1 MDGGFARRVAM
12 ERASARGRIYSVG
25 GIGQLFGT
33 LFAPIGTLFHIFFY
47 QPVFNLLML
56 IYGGLGSF
64 ALSLLILTLLIRT
77 ALIPL
82 TRKQLRS
89 SREMQALAPKL
100 NELKAQYRNDPQGM
114 MAAQQALYKE
124 HGVSPMAGCL
134 PLLIQMPFLYA
145 LYYSFY
151 TVINAEKGGGNLK
164 LINQD
169 IYPFLPKLD
178 QLPDLHFFWTNLGRP
193 DQLHIL
199 PILAAALTLIQ
210 LRMAMPVRKKV
221 PGAARQD
228 PTTQA
233 TQTTMYI
240 MPAMTLFI
248 GWTFPA
254 GLALYWC
261 ITTLFSAVQQ
271 YFIAGWGSL
280 FVGIPGLE
288 HLVPEPKAPP
298 TLATATT
305 GRASLAGAPSARA
318 LAPPAQVPP
327 AEGGIR
333 GLFKQVRD
341 TMAAAQSQAA
351 AQADARRA
359 EMQRDTREAAAEER
373 PFAVEHEPGA
383 STQARRER
391 RQRPAKAGPMLVKP
405 PTQPGGELPEQAIAR
420 EGKDTTPVES
430 DVLPEVAIARDATS
444 NGNKTNGTNGTSAQR
459 MPGKPGGAQVTNG
472 ARKGGSGGGK
482 GGSSAQRPRGGR
494 PKGSR

>member
-1 MDGGFARRVAM
+1 
-12 ERASARGRIYSVG
+12 VG
-25 GIGQLFGT
+25 GIAQLFGT
-33 LFAPIGTLFHIFFY
+33 LFGPIGTLFHIFFY

-64 ALSLLILTLLIRT
+64 ALSVVILTLIIRT
-77 ALIPL
+77 CLIPL

-89 SREMQALAPKL
+89 SREMQALAPKI
-100 NELKAQYRNDPQGM
+100 NELKAQYRNDPQGL

-145 LYYSFY
+145 LYFSFT
-151 TVINAEKGGGNLK
+151 TVINAINANKLT
-164 LINQD
+164 LINND
-169 IYPFLPKLD
+169 IYPFLPHLS
-178 QLPDLHFFWTNLGRP
+178 QLPDLHFLWTNLGHADP
-193 DQLHIL
+193 LHIL
-199 PILAAALTLIQ
+199 PIVAAVLTLIQ

-221 PGAARQD
+221 AGSTQD

-240 MPAMTLFI
+240 MPLFTLFI
-248 GWTFPA
+248 GWSFA
-254 GLALYWC
+254 SGLALYWC
-261 ITTLFSAVQQ
+261 ITTLFSALQQ

-288 HLVPEPKAPP
+288 HLVPEPKEAPA
-298 TLATATT
+298 LATAATS
-305 GRASLAGAPSARA
+305 RAGGAGARA
-318 LAPPAQVPP
+318 LTAPAQTPP

-341 TMAAAQSQAA
+341 TMAAAQSQATS
-351 AQADARRA
+351 QAEARRA
-359 EMQRDTREAAAEER
+359 EKQDGTGTVAAGEKPFVSEREA
-373 PFAVEHEPGA
+373 GA

-405 PTQPGGELPEQAIAR
+405 PTQPSGELPEQAIQR
-420 EGKDTTPVES
+420 EGKETTPVEN
-430 DVLPEVAIARDATS
+430 DVLPEVAITRDATS
-444 NGNKTNGTNGTSAQR
+444 NGNKTNGTNGTSGQR
-459 MPGKPGGAQVTNG
+459 APGKPGGAQAANG
-472 ARKGGSGGGK
+472 ARKGGSGGGSGGK
-482 GGSSAQRPRGGR
+482 GGSSAQRPRSGR

>member
-1 MDGGFARRVAM
+1 MGALGNF
-12 ERASARGRIYSVG
+12 
-25 GIGQLFGT
+25 FGT
-33 LFAPIGTLFHIFFY
+33 LFSPIGMLFHTFFY

-56 IYGGLGSF
+56 IYGLLGSF
-64 ALSLLILTLLIRT
+64 ALSVVILTLLIRT

-145 LYYSFY
+145 MYYSFF
-151 TVINAEKGGGNLK
+151 TVINA
-164 LINQD
+164 INGTKATHNQPSLSPINND
-169 IYPFLPKLD
+169 IYPFLPKLSH
-178 QLPDLHFFWTNLGRP
+178 LPDLHFFWLNLGHP
-193 DQLHIL
+193 DPLHIL
-199 PILAAALTLIQ
+199 PVLAAVLTLIQ

-221 PGAARQD
+221 PGSQQD
-228 PTTQA
+228 PTAQA

-240 MPAMTLFI
+240 MPLMTLFI
-248 GWTFPA
+248 GWNFAA

-280 FVGIPGLE
+280 FLGIPGLE
-288 HLVPEPKAPP
+288 HLVPEPKQAPA
-298 TLATATT
+298 LATTT
-305 GRASLAGAPSARA
+305 PSRGALAGGASARA
-318 LAPPAQVPP
+318 LAAPAQTPP
-327 AEGGIR
+327 AEGGMR
-333 GLFKQVRD
+333 GLFKQFRD
-341 TMAAAQSQAA
+341 TMAAAQSQAN
-351 AQADARRA
+351 AQAEARLA
-359 EMQRDTREAAAEER
+359 EKRGPAETKIVDEKPSAVERESSGASQAQRD
-373 PFAVEHEPGA
+373 
-383 STQARRER
+383 R

-405 PTQPGGELPEQAIAR
+405 PTQPKGELPEQAIAR
-420 EGKDTTPVES
+420 EGTDTTANES
-430 DVLPEVAIARDATS
+430 DVLPEVAITRDATS
-444 NGNKTNGTNGTSAQR
+444 SGNGPNGTNGTYGQQT
-459 MPGKPGGAQVTNG
+459 PGKSGGAQATNG
-472 ARKGGSGGGK
+472 ARKGGSGGSGAGGK

>member
-1 MDGGFARRVAM
+1 M
-12 ERASARGRIYSVG
+12 G
-25 GIGQLFGT
+25 GIAQLFGT
-33 LFAPIGTLFHIFFY
+33 LFGPIGTLFHIFFY

-64 ALSLLILTLLIRT
+64 ALSVVILTLIIRT
-77 ALIPL
+77 CLIPL

-151 TVINAEKGGGNLK
+151 TVINAINANHGAGNLN
-164 LINQD
+164 LINKD
-169 IYPFLPKLD
+169 IYPFLPKLT
-178 QLPDLHFFWTNLGRP
+178 QLPDLHFFWTNLGHADP
-193 DQLHIL
+193 MHIL
-199 PILAAALTLIQ
+199 PILAAILTLIQ
-210 LRMAMPVRKKV
+210 LRMAMPVRKKT
-221 PGAARQD
+221 PGSPQD
-228 PTTQA
+228 PTAQA

-248 GWTFPA
+248 GWTFPS
-254 GLALYWC
+254 GLALYWV
-261 ITTLFSAVQQ
+261 ITTLFSALQQ

-288 HLVPEPKAPP
+288 HLVPEPKQPP
-298 TLATATT
+298 VLATATT
-305 GRASLAGAPSARA
+305 SRAGGAGARA
-318 LAPPAQVPP
+318 LTAPAQTPP

-351 AQADARRA
+351 SQTEARRA
-359 EMQRDTREAAAEER
+359 EKQGGTGEASAEEKPFGVEREA
-373 PFAVEHEPGA
+373 GA
-383 STQARRER
+383 SSQARRER
-391 RQRPAKAGPMLVKP
+391 RQRPAKAGPILVKP
-405 PTQPGGELPEQAIAR
+405 SAQPSGELPEQAIER
-420 EGKDTTPVES
+420 EGKDTAPVES
-430 DVLPEVAIARDATS
+430 DVLPEVAIQRDATS
-444 NGNKTNGTNGTSAQR
+444 NGNKTNGTNGTNGTSGQR
-459 MPGKPGGAQVTNG
+459 TPGKPGGAQAANG
-472 ARKGGSGGGK
+472 ARKGGSGGGSGGK
-482 GGSSAQRPRGGR
+482 SGSSAQRPRGGR

>member
-1 MDGGFARRVAM
+1 M
-12 ERASARGRIYSVG
+12 G

-33 LFAPIGTLFHIFFY
+33 LFAPIGNIFHIFFY
-47 QPVFNLLML
+47 QPVFNVLML
-56 IYGGLGSF
+56 IYGGLGIF

-100 NELKAQYRNDPQGM
+100 NELKAQYRNDPQGL

-151 TVINAEKGGGNLK
+151 TVINAEKANNLS
-164 LINQD
+164 LINRD
-169 IYPFLPKLD
+169 IYPFLPHLT
-178 QLPDLHFFWTNLGRP
+178 QLPDLHFFWTNLGGP
-193 DQLHIL
+193 DPFHIL
-199 PILAAALTLIQ
+199 PILAAILTLIQ

-221 PGAARQD
+221 PGATQD

-248 GWTFPA
+248 GWNFA
-254 GLALYWC
+254 SGLALYWC

-288 HLVPEPKAPP
+288 HLVPEPKVPP
-298 TLATATT
+298 ALATATPAR
-305 GRASLAGAPSARA
+305 GGGAGARA
-318 LAPPAQVPP
+318 LAAPPQAPP
-327 AEGGIR
+327 AEGGMR
-333 GLFKQVRD
+333 GLFKQFRD
-341 TMAAAQSQAA
+341 TVTA
-351 AQADARRA
+351 AQAQATAQAGARRA
-359 EMQRDTREAAAEER
+359 EKQGGAGETPAEEQPLAVEREAS
-373 PFAVEHEPGA
+373 A

-391 RQRPAKAGPMLVKP
+391 RQRPGKAGPVLVKP

-420 EGKDTTPVES
+420 EGTDTTPVES

-444 NGNKTNGTNGTSAQR
+444 NGNKANGTNGTNGASTQR
-459 MPGKPGGAQVTNG
+459 APGKPGGAQATNG
-472 ARKGGSGGGK
+472 ARKGGSGSGK
-482 GGSSAQRPRGGR
+482 GGSSPQRPRGGR

>member
-1 MDGGFARRVAM
+1 M
-12 ERASARGRIYSVG
+12 G

-33 LFAPIGTLFHIFFY
+33 LLAPIGTLFHIFFY

-56 IYGGLGSF
+56 IYGLLGTF
-64 ALSLLILTLLIRT
+64 ALSVVVLTLIIRT

-145 LYYSFY
+145 LYFSFT
-151 TVINAEKGGGNLK
+151 TVINAINADKLS
-164 LINQD
+164 LINKD
-169 IYPFLPKLD
+169 IYPFLPKLT
-178 QLPDLHFFWTNLGRP
+178 QLPDLHFLWTNLGHP
-193 DQLHIL
+193 DPLHIL
-199 PILAAALTLIQ
+199 PILAAVLTLIQ

-221 PGAARQD
+221 PGATQD

-240 MPAMTLFI
+240 MPLFTLFI
-248 GWTFPA
+248 GWSFA
-254 GLALYWC
+254 SGLALYWC
-261 ITTLFSAVQQ
+261 ITTLFSATQQ

-288 HLVPEPKAPP
+288 HLVPEPKQAPA
-298 TLATATT
+298 LATPTT
-305 GRASLAGAPSARA
+305 SRAAGAGARA
-318 LAPPAQVPP
+318 LVAAPQTPP

-341 TMAAAQSQAA
+341 TMSAAQSQATT
-351 AQADARRA
+351 QAEARRVEKQGGAGGAGEEKPSVA
-359 EMQRDTREAAAEER
+359 EREAS
-373 PFAVEHEPGA
+373 A

-391 RQRPAKAGPMLVKP
+391 RQRPAKAGPVLVKP
-405 PTQPGGELPEQAIAR
+405 SAQPSGELPEQAIQR
-420 EGKDTTPVES
+420 EGKDTAPVDS
-430 DVLPEVAIARDATS
+430 DV
-444 NGNKTNGTNGTSAQR
+444 
-459 MPGKPGGAQVTNG
+459 
-472 ARKGGSGGGK
+472 
-482 GGSSAQRPRGGR
+482 
-494 PKGSR
+494 